1 MPRTTFYSA
10 RHLPNPI
17 NEYWPKDVDALRT
30 LLLEENA
37 SFGRVL
43 FGGGQHLRAQL
54 LGERPFEAVRTDHC
68 RRILE
73 LDRHSGLVRVEA
85 GIRWGDLREKL
96 REDGFSLHNY
106 RPYPEASSVG
116 GLLAKRSAGV
126 AHWLSGDIRAGC
138 VAIAAV
144 SPRLGE
150 YRYLEAPRKACGPD
164 LRHLFIGGEGLLGAI
179 LDVTLQVQR
188 PFPARLMSWHAASAS
203 EAAALMQA
211 MSEIGLHPAWCHWKK
226 STARFHAI
234 FHAPTRLLDALVER
248 FQSGYIARESR
259 ARIALPTIEGD
270 DPVREFRRELEWDMP
285 EQRSREGAERTLA
298 ITYSLAK
305 LGLAIDALGDVED
318 VEILDWSAHSATA
331 FVTFDNLAALTR
343 AMALVATPGD
353 GATHHAL
360 AIQPIIDTT
369 DTPTQ
374 WPSWTNVLKQQF
386 DPDQR
391 LAVTP

>member
-10 RHLPNPI
+10 RHLPNPL
-17 NEYWPKDVDALRT
+17 NEYWPKDVDALRV

-37 SFGRVL
+37 AFGRVL
-43 FGGGQHLRAQL
+43 FGGGQHLRGQL

-116 GLLAKRSAGV
+116 GLLAKQSAGP
-126 AHWLSGDIRAGC
+126 AQWLSGDLRAGC
-138 VAIAAV
+138 VAISAI
-144 SPRLGE
+144 SPRLGA

-179 LDVTLQVQR
+179 LDVTLQIQR
-188 PFPARLMSWHAASAS
+188 PFPARLMGWQASSAT
-203 EAAALMQA
+203 EAGALMQA
-211 MSEIGLHPAWCHWKK
+211 MNEVGLRPSWCHWKR

-248 FQSGYIARESR
+248 FQSGFVARESR
-259 ARIALPTIEGD
+259 GRIALPTIEGD

-285 EQRSREGAERTLA
+285 EQRSRDAAERTLA
-298 ITYSLAK
+298 ITYSLTH
-305 LGLAIDALGDVED
+305 LGMAVDTLRGVEE
-318 VEILDWSAHSATA
+318 VEILDWSAHGATA
-331 FVTFDNLAALTR
+331 FVTFEDLAALTE
-343 AMALVATPGD
+343 AMLLVAAPGD
-353 GATHHAL
+353 GATHMAL
-360 AIQPIIDTT
+360 AMRPIIDDPATA
-369 DTPTQ
+369 TQ
-374 WPSWTNVLKQQF
+374 WPAWTDALKQQF